1 MSSLTQAGSFAS
13 EDERRMSDRELLY
26 KAEALWTA
34 ERGQLQGCKERVEL
48 LAVEIAKKVEV
59 ASKLWDVERQ
69 RLVRE
74 RDEAERRAAEAVAA
88 LRVLQASVGSGG
100 GGGGGSSGPRWEA
113 GSPMSSSRS
122 SMESQSPV
130 RSRLRQIQE
139 EEEDRK
145 REEAEEEGR
154 RRRRVH
160 RAVTAA
166 SFVVTSALF
175 FRKEGAGLVA
185 AVVKGLN
192 RQVLWTYRQRRREA
206 KRQRRE
212 QRILEI
218 AGLVD

>member
-1 MSSLTQAGSFAS
+1 MTEPGSFAS

-26 KAEALWTA
+26 KAEALWAA

-48 LAVEIAKKVEV
+48 VAVEIAKKVEV

-113 GSPMSSSRS
+113 GSPVSSSRS

-206 KRQRRE
+206 KRQRRV
-212 QRILEI
+212 QRILDI
-218 AGLVD
+218 AGLD